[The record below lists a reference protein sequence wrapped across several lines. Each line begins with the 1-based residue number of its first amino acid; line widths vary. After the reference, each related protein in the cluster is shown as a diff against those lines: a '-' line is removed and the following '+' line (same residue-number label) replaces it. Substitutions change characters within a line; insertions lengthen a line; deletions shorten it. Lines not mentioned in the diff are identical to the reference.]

1 MKLSSTSG
9 ILPTKDEFRI
19 ECAMTEI
26 APRIEVN
33 EKVRFGKPVISGT
46 RVPVDLVVG
55 KLAGGMTV
63 EQVVEE
69 YGLAREDVLAA
80 LSYAAQVISNE
91 QIHPVR

>member
-1 MKLSSTSG
+1 
-9 ILPTKDEFRI
+9 
-19 ECAMTEI
+19 MTEI
-26 APRIEVN
+26 APRIEVD

-63 EQVVEE
+63 EQVIEE